1 MTFSKAAFKRALAG
15 RKIPKRRRPMR
26 MLAPSAAEANYVSF
40 ANTLSRMLASAYR
53 DQLLPRLGEL
63 AASAAIEHERRDA
76 AYTDTLA
83 EIMQRLAAYT
93 RTASSSP
100 QVADKARE
108 VHAQVNALS
117 QAQVAKQIQQVAGIS
132 VPTIVPGGQAAA
144 DAFQAANVALISSVA
159 REQHDKIEALVRQGL
174 ASGRSVGD
182 LRADIEQRFDVTRS
196 RAELIARDQT
206 LKAYGQI
213 TEARHKSLGI
223 DKFIWRT
230 SLDERVRG
238 NPGGKYPPR
247 KGQHNHWDLEGK
259 VFSYGNGAPYG
270 GPGRD
275 FQCRCT
281 AEPYLDDLL
290 AE

>member
-26 MLAPSAAEANYVSF
+26 MAQPSAAEANYVSF
-40 ANTLSRMLASAYR
+40 ANGLARTLAQGYR
-53 DQLLPRLGEL
+53 DQLLPRLAEL
-63 AASAAIEHERRDA
+63 SAAANLEHERRDA

-83 EIMQRLAAYT
+83 EIMQRLSVYT
-93 RTASSSP
+93 STIANSP
-100 QVADKARE
+100 QVSAKAQE

-117 QAQVAKQIQQVAGIS
+117 QAQVAKQIQQVAGVS

-174 ASGRSVGD
+174 ASGRNVND

-238 NPGGKYPPR
+238 NLGGKYPPR

-259 VFSYGNGAPYG
+259 VFAYGKAPYG
-270 GPGRD
+270 GTGRD

-290 AE
+290 ADE

>member
-1 MTFSKAAFKRALAG
+1 MFSKLAFKRALAA
-15 RKIPKRRRPMR
+15 RKVPKRRRPLR
-26 MLAPSAAEANYVSF
+26 MLQPSAAEANYVSF
-40 ANTLSRMLASAYR
+40 ANGLVGQIASAYR
-53 DQLLPRLGEL
+53 ERLLSRLAEL
-63 AASAAIEHERRDA
+63 VAGAHIEHERRDA

-83 EIMQRLAAYT
+83 EIMQRLATYT
-93 RTASSSP
+93 QTLTSSP
-100 QVADKARE
+100 VIADKARE

-117 QAQVAKQIQQVAGIS
+117 QVQVAKQIQDVAGVS
-132 VPTIVPGGQAAA
+132 VPTIVPGGQAAV
-144 DAFQAANVALISSVA
+144 DAFTAANVALISSVA
-159 REQHDKIEALVRQGL
+159 REQHDKIEALTRAGL
-174 ASGRSVGD
+174 ASGRNVDD
-182 LRADIEQRFDVTRS
+182 LRSDIEERFGVTRS

-247 KGQHNHWDLEGK
+247 KGQHNHWELEGK
-259 VFSYGNGAPYG
+259 VFSYGSAPYG

-290 AE
+290 AD